1 MTGRVGRWTGVKKEV
16 VIMLYV
22 LSQTIGCYAA
32 NQLPSSDVQQ
42 NGMSD
47 NMLNNQRVVVHK
59 DDISEHAEKSQSM
72 VYVKRFQLD
81 VSGIEERLPPP
92 KALLE
97 KYSGRN
103 LAVNDLQ
110 QLTKALSVYYRKQ
123 GYPVATAFLPR
134 QDIVAGIVTIKV
146 FPGVLDKLRVKNSTS
161 LEDRFVEGFLK
172 NLYAGMQLRSDILE
186 MTLNN
191 LNALP
196 GVQAKGV
203 LEPGDKIGS
212 SSLTILLEAS
222 PIVEGAVYTDNY
234 GGKYSGRYRYGMQVI
249 VNEPLRSGDR
259 FVIGG
264 MLSNEKMKNYNL
276 GYETA
281 VNRTGGR
288 LGISCAESDYTL
300 GDYFTQAGA
309 VGTAKTVSLYGSQ
322 PLSGRKSGN
331 LRLIYGYEHNRLND
345 ELRVFDYTAR
355 KSSDV
360 FHLGLTGS
368 LQSAVSYSGYSAVLR
383 AGNLKLRSG
392 EAQAADEFS
401 RTEGGFNRFN
411 FDVNHVS
418 KLSKVTQFYIFA
430 HGQLANRNLD
440 SSEQFYLGGADAV
453 RAYPQGEASGD
464 SGYQATA
471 ELRYQTPVKGMSMTL
486 FADVGEV
493 LARKDGDTSDPHRRL
508 AGWGIGA
515 VYSLDRSLYAR
526 LDYARKIKG
535 ESYRSEAEDKNG
547 RLWFRL
553 YKLF

>member
-1 MTGRVGRWTGVKKEV
+1 
-16 VIMLYV
+16 
-22 LSQTIGCYAA
+22 
-32 NQLPSSDVQQ
+32 
-42 NGMSD
+42 
-47 NMLNNQRVVVHK
+47 
-59 DDISEHAEKSQSM
+59 
-72 VYVKRFQLD
+72 
-81 VSGIEERLPPP
+81 
-92 KALLE
+92 
-97 KYSGRN
+97 
-103 LAVNDLQ
+103 
-110 QLTKALSVYYRKQ
+110 
-123 GYPVATAFLPR
+123 
-134 QDIVAGIVTIKV
+134 
-146 FPGVLDKLRVKNSTS
+146 
-161 LEDRFVEGFLK
+161 
-172 NLYAGMQLRSDILE
+172 MQLRSDILE

-196 GVQAKGV
+196 GVQAKGI

-212 SSLTILLEAS
+212 SSLTIVLGAS

-401 RTEGGFNRFN
+401 RTEGGFSRFN

-453 RAYPQGEASGD
+453 RAYPQGEAGGD

>member
-1 MTGRVGRWTGVKKEV
+1 MS
-16 VIMLYV
+16 LY
-22 LSQTIGCYAA
+22 
-32 NQLPSSDVQQ
+32 
-42 NGMSD
+42 
-47 NMLNNQRVVVHK
+47 
-59 DDISEHAEKSQSM
+59 EKVPAS
-72 VYVKRFQLD
+72 
-81 VSGIEERLPPP
+81 
-92 KALLE
+92 
-97 KYSGRN
+97 
-103 LAVNDLQ
+103 VN
-110 QLTKALSVYYRKQ
+110 
-123 GYPVATAFLPR
+123 
-134 QDIVAGIVTIKV
+134 
-146 FPGVLDKLRVKNSTS
+146 
-161 LEDRFVEGFLK
+161 FVEREKQTEKFWHD
-172 NLYAGMQLRSDILE
+172 NDIFRKSME
-186 MTLNN
+186 
-191 LNALP
+191 
-196 GVQAKGV
+196 QRK
-203 LEPGDKIGS
+203 GDKTYTFYDGPPTANGKPHIGHV
-212 SSLTILLEAS
+212 LTRVIKDMI
-222 PIVEGAVYTDNY
+222 P
-234 GGKYSGRYRYGMQVI
+234 RYRTMKGYDVPRKAGWDTHGLPVELE
-249 VNEPLRSGDR
+249 V
-259 FVIGG
+259 
-264 MLSNEKMKNYNL
+264 EKMKNYNL

-401 RTEGGFNRFN
+401 RTEGGFSRFN

-418 KLSKVTQFYIFA
+418 KLSKVTQFYVFA

-453 RAYPQGEASGD
+453 RAYPQGEAGGD

-493 LARKDGDTSDPHRRL
+493 LARKDEDTSDPHRRL

>member
-1 MTGRVGRWTGVKKEV
+1 MG
-16 VIMLYV
+16 
-22 LSQTIGCYAA
+22 
-32 NQLPSSDVQQ
+32 
-42 NGMSD
+42 
-47 NMLNNQRVVVHK
+47 
-59 DDISEHAEKSQSM
+59 
-72 VYVKRFQLD
+72 
-81 VSGIEERLPPP
+81 
-92 KALLE
+92 

-134 QDIVAGIVTIKV
+134 QDIVAGIVTIKD

-196 GVQAKGV
+196 GVQAKGI

-212 SSLTILLEAS
+212 SSLTIVLGAS

-259 FVIGG
+259 LVIGG

-401 RTEGGFNRFN
+401 RTEGGFSRFN

-418 KLSKVTQFYIFA
+418 KLSKVTQFYVFA

-453 RAYPQGEASGD
+453 RAYPQGEAGGD

>member
-1 MTGRVGRWTGVKKEV
+1 
-16 VIMLYV
+16 
-22 LSQTIGCYAA
+22 
-32 NQLPSSDVQQ
+32 
-42 NGMSD
+42 MS
-47 NMLNNQRVVVHK
+47 VC
-59 DDISEHAEKSQSM
+59 
-72 VYVKRFQLD
+72 
-81 VSGIEERLPPP
+81 PP
-92 KALLE
+92 KALLG

-196 GVQAKGV
+196 GVQAKGI

-212 SSLTILLEAS
+212 SSLTIVLGAS

-259 FVIGG
+259 LVIGG

-392 EAQAADEFS
+392 EA
-401 RTEGGFNRFN
+401 G
-411 FDVNHVS
+411 
-418 KLSKVTQFYIFA
+418 
-430 HGQLANRNLD
+430 
-440 SSEQFYLGGADAV
+440 
-453 RAYPQGEASGD
+453 GD